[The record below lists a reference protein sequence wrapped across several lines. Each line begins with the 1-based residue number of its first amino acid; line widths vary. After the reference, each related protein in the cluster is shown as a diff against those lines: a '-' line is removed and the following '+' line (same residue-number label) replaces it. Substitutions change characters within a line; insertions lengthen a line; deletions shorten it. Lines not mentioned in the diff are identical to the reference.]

1 MNIVVMSAPPRHDLL
16 PSSCVNSEVIRVNN
30 QLRKRLSQFNNVKI
44 LETDIEREY
53 FSKHGQH
60 LNSSGKEYIAV
71 RLATV
76 VKSFSHIKRMSPIP
90 LPWEG
95 DTVSTIQGTNNV
107 SSVSS
112 NKDETTPHT
121 QPPLSP
127 TETSA
132 NEDTDNRTPIGSKRS
147 IHNEEKK
154 SNRPKKS
161 PHYQKRG
168 FFMVINRNKVAN
180 DCSGNMCNKQHQN
193 NKQ

>member
-1 MNIVVMSAPPRHDLL
+1 MSAPPRHDLL
-16 PSSCVNSEVIRVNN
+16 PSSCVNSEVIRFNN
-30 QLRKRLSQFNNVKI
+30 QLRKRLSQFNSVKI
-44 LETDIEREY
+44 LETGIERKY

-71 RLATV
+71 RLDTV
-76 VKSFSHIKRMSPIP
+76 VKIFSHIKRMSPIP

-95 DTVSTIQGTNNV
+95 DTVSTIQGNNKV

-112 NKDETTPHT
+112 NKDETTPCS

-132 NEDTDNRTPIGSKRS
+132 NEDTADPAPIGSKLS

-154 SNRPKKS
+154 SIRPKKAPITRS
-161 PHYQKRG
+161 ED
-168 FFMVINRNKVAN
+168 FLW
-180 DCSGNMCNKQHQN
+180 S
-193 NKQ
+193 